1 MIVADAAVIAG
12 LTISSEHSALAEA
25 AYEADAEWAAP
36 ALWLS
41 EYRDTLAKCMQH
53 NNMSLE
59 SALLSLR
66 SAEEIVGERQFQVAS
81 EKVLALVAA
90 SGCAAYDCE
99 YVALAQDLKVP
110 LLTTDKKL
118 LRAFPRVAVSL
129 EQFSRQR
136 K

>member
-41 EYRDTLAKCMQH
+41 EYRDTLAKYMQRKS
-53 NNMSLE
+53 MSLE

-66 SAEEIVGERQFQVAS
+66 SAEEIIGERQYQVAS
-81 EKVLALVAA
+81 EKVLALAA
-90 SGCAAYDCE
+90 SSRCTAYDCE
-99 YVALAQDLKVP
+99 YVALAQDLKV
-110 LLTTDKKL
+110 LLVTTDKQL

-129 EQFSRQR
+129 EQFVRQR